1 MGWRLVEEVLE
12 GCPDLRYRPFRILV
26 ALAADA
32 RDTTR
37 QAMPG
42 HEKLALRGN
51 CNLRTVRRAM
61 SALES
66 RGLVK
71 KISHSGPG
79 RRAVYEILPITGTP
93 DNSVSAEHRTPT
105 DQHRTPHGD
114 RRSPD
119 NSVSP
124 PSSKDSHRSPS
135 SPRTAAGIIRDAIPS
150 ITDAEIETII
160 HKISQRN
167 PRSIVAYIKT
177 LAGNG
182 DLAKYRACDEDGTEP
197 HSNACRNGDGNNCTA
212 GWCKCQ
218 CHRGWWSQ

>member
-12 GCPDLRYRPFRILV
+12 GCPDLRYRQFRILV

-32 RDTTR
+32 RDSTR

-51 CNLRTVRRAM
+51 CGLRAVRRAM

-66 RGLVK
+66 CGLVK

-79 RRAVYEILPITGTP
+79 RHAVYEILPMATTADGMA
-93 DNSVSAEHRTPT
+93 SGEHRTVT
-105 DQHRTPHGD
+105 DQRRTPHSD

-119 NSVSP
+119 NSASTP
-124 PSSKDSHRSPS
+124 LSKDSHRSPS
-135 SPRTAAGIIRDAIPS
+135 SQRTAAGIIRDAIPG

-160 HKISQRN
+160 YKISQHN
-167 PRSIVAYIKT
+167 PGASSPTSRRSPA
-177 LAGNG
+177 
-182 DLAKYRACDEDGTEP
+182 
-197 HSNACRNGDGNNCTA
+197 TA
-212 GWCKCQ
+212 TW
-218 CHRGWWSQ
+218 